1 MNSFFIKDFLFL
13 INPDLKRIARQSR
26 GEITLQ
32 ELESEVI
39 IAISDFEVKK
49 ERDFDHLSFTDQ
61 DWLLKGLYFKFV
73 KGIDHKLKYAQRI
86 DQELETADGSTWLT
100 ELPAEETSDPLQFAL
115 FEENHREIEQLL
127 ADSYSEAKAYVVSFD
142 HFNHDK
148 TKLSTFLN
156 ITSNTLNNR
165 VNRALSH
172 VRLQPSIFDR
182 IETIDKSFFPL
193 SGVKKNKKPPNSNT
207 FNPQF
212 LNFNW
217 SFLYATC
224 NSRSVSVADH
234 FPQDTS

>member
-1 MNSFFIKDFLFL
+1 MNPFFIKDFLFL

-49 ERDFDHLSFTDQ
+49 ERDFDHLYFTDQ
-61 DWLLKGLYFKFV
+61 DWLIKGLYFKFV
-73 KGIDHKLKYAQRI
+73 KRIDHKLKYAQRI
-86 DQELETADGSTWLT
+86 DQELETADGSTWIT

-142 HFNHDK
+142 HFDHDK
-148 TKLSTFLN
+148 IKLSAFFN
-156 ITSNTLNNR
+156 ITSDTLNKR
-165 VNRALSH
+165 VNRALLH

-182 IETIDKSFFPL
+182 IEKIDQSFFPL
-193 SGVKKNKKPPNSNT
+193 AGIKKNKKPT
-207 FNPQF
+207 KFNRFSPQF
-212 LNFNW
+212 LHFNL

-224 NSRSVSVADH
+224 NSRSVSAVDH